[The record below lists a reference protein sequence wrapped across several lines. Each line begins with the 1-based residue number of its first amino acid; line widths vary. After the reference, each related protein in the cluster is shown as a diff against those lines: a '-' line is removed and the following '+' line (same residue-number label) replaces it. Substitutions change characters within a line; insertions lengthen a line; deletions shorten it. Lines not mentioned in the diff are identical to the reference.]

1 MSTLCMNTYGLPNIT
16 TFIAFAKFSHC
27 KRPVNTAIGGQRG
40 KENVRHCLSF
50 RTRNLRLGP
59 VQHLLELG
67 DAMAHAGLHI
77 RF

>member
-1 MSTLCMNTYGLPNIT
+1 MPTVCMNTYGLPNIT
-16 TFIAFAKFSHC
+16 TFIVFAKFSHC
-27 KRPVNTAIGGQRG
+27 KRPVNTAIGGHEE
-40 KENVRHCLSF
+40 KKNVRHRLSF

-59 VQHLLELG
+59 VQHFLELG